1 MRGTSERASFISV
14 KIRMIKEKV
23 LELVNKALSEKPSIF
38 LIYLVISETNKIVI
52 TLDGDNGVTLQDCID
67 VSRNV
72 EHNLDRDEF
81 DFSLEVTSIG
91 IDSELKLT
99 RQYQKNIGRKL
110 NVDTIDG
117 NKIEAIITNAN
128 QDFITL
134 EWASREPKKIGKGKE
149 TITHKKEIPYSE
161 IKSAKVMIVF

>member
-1 MRGTSERASFISV
+1 V
-14 KIRMIKEKV
+14 IREKV
-23 LELVNKALSEKPSIF
+23 LELVNHALSEKPSIF
-38 LIYLVISETNKIVI
+38 LIDLAISETNKIVI

-67 VSRNV
+67 ISRAV

-81 DFSLEVTSIG
+81 DFSLEVTSAG

-110 NVDTIDG
+110 QVETLDG
-117 NKIEAIITNAN
+117 NKTEAIITEAD
-128 QDFITL
+128 QDVITL
-134 EWASREPKKIGKGKE
+134 EWTAREPKKIGKGKE
-149 TITHKKEIPYSE
+149 NITHQTKIPYSE